1 MTFAGTFGVPRR
13 HWDITF
19 SQAPFDVQ
27 MNPAVDVILAIMA
40 LGGLLAAV
48 GALLFIA
55 IAVIS
60 VFFGEDVGTIQ
71 KGVAVA
77 GIPQGLTNPPAHAA
91 DVNERSAKL
100 HAEAKSWVGATPGTV
115 VLVFVF
121 LAAFILY
128 FFVNWKML
136 AFVWKV
142 G

>member
-1 MTFAGTFGVPRR
+1 MPRR

-19 SQAPFDVQ
+19 SQAPFAVQ

-40 LGGLLAAV
+40 VGGLLAAT
-48 GALLFIA
+48 GALMFIA
-55 IAVIS
+55 IAVVS
-60 VFFGEDVGTIQ
+60 VFFGEPVGTIV
-71 KGVAVA
+71 KGVAVK
-77 GIPQGLTNPPAHAA
+77 GIPQGLTNPPTHSA
-91 DVNERSAKL
+91 DVNERSDKL
-100 HAEAKSWVGATPGTV
+100 HAEATGFAGPTPGTI

-136 AFVWKV
+136 AFVWKI

>member
-1 MTFAGTFGVPRR
+1 M
-13 HWDITF
+13 
-19 SQAPFDVQ
+19 
-27 MNPAVDVILAIMA
+27 
-40 LGGLLAAV
+40 
-48 GALLFIA
+48 
-55 IAVIS
+55 
-60 VFFGEDVGTIQ
+60 
-71 KGVAVA
+71 KGVAARWRGWTAVA
-77 GIPQGLTNPPAHAA
+77 CIVGFVGIVGYGTEILMAPAHAA

-100 HAEAKSWVGATPGTV
+100 HAEAKSWVGPTPGTV